1 MPLAPIALFA
11 YNRPEHLRKTLEALL
26 ADPLAAASELHVFCD
41 APKKP
46 EHASAVAA
54 VRCLIR
60 SITGFRTIT
69 IVERE
74 SNFGLAKS
82 IREGVSALCASH
94 GRVIV
99 LEDDLLVA
107 PAFLRF
113 MNEGLARYQDD
124 TRVYQIS
131 AYMYPGHYPGDDDAL
146 FLPTISCW
154 GWATWAR
161 AWADFDPS
169 LAGLAALN
177 KSPDLRHR
185 FNLHGA
191 YDYFLMAQQQRC
203 GKIDSWGICWH
214 LSVFMRDGLVL
225 FPRESLV
232 QNIGVDASGT
242 HGKGHASLQ
251 KPLRPR
257 EAAAAAFRFPAAVK
271 GDDDALR
278 SVEQLLSGMRHGF
291 FSVLLNWLRK

>member
-1 MPLAPIALFA
+1 MTLAPIALFA
-11 YNRPEHLRKTLEALL
+11 YNRPEHLRKSLDALL
-26 ADPLAAASELHVFCD
+26 ADPLAAESELHVFCD
-41 APKKP
+41 AAKKP
-46 EHASAVAA
+46 EHASAVAE
-54 VRCLIR
+54 VRRLVR
-60 SITGFRTIT
+60 SITGFRAIT
-69 IVERE
+69 IVERA

-82 IREGVSALCASH
+82 IRDGVGALCETH

-107 PAFLRF
+107 PGFLRF
-113 MNEGLARYQDD
+113 INGGLARYQDD
-124 TRVYQIS
+124 ARVYQIS
-131 AYMYPGHYPGDDDAL
+131 AYMYPGCYPGNDDAL

-161 AWADFDPS
+161 AWAAFDPS

-177 KSPDLRHR
+177 ESRDLRDR

-191 YDYFLMAQQQRC
+191 YDYFSMAKQQSC

-214 LSVFMRDGLVL
+214 LSVFMLDGLVL

-251 KPLRPR
+251 KPLGGR
-257 EAAAAAFRFPAAVK
+257 EAASVAFRFPEEIK
-271 GDDDALR
+271 GDDAALR

-291 FSVLLNWLRK
+291 LSRFLNWLRT

>member
-1 MPLAPIALFA
+1 MTLAPIALFA
-11 YNRPEHLRKTLEALL
+11 YNRPEHLQKTLEALL
-26 ADPLAAASELHVFCD
+26 ADPLATISDLHVFCD
-41 APKKP
+41 SAKKS
-46 EHASAVAA
+46 EHASAVSA
-54 VRCLIR
+54 VRRLVR

-82 IREGVSALCASH
+82 IREGVGALCATH

-107 PAFLRF
+107 PGFLRF
-113 MNEGLARYQDD
+113 MNEGLTRYQDD
-124 TRVYQIS
+124 VRVYQIS
-131 AYMYPGHYPGDDDAL
+131 GYMYPGCYSGDDDAL

-169 LAGLAALN
+169 LAGLAILN
-177 KSPDLRHR
+177 ESPGLRQR

-191 YDYFLMAQQQRC
+191 YDYFSMAKQQSC
-203 GKIDSWGICWH
+203 GKIDSWGICWL

-232 QNIGVDASGT
+232 QNIGIDASGT

-251 KPLRPR
+251 KPLGAR
-257 EAAAAAFRFPAAVK
+257 EAAAAAFRFPAEVK
-271 GDDDALR
+271 GDDATLR

-291 FSVLLNWLRK
+291 FSQFLNWLRR